1 MSLANVQAFWERLSI
16 DPVVR
21 AQFESRHNISWA
33 IDGAAISAA
42 AVEVGAL
49 NGYVFTREEHDH
61 IVEIV
66 RKNFAEKAGK
76 VASVGAW
83 VAGMSLLYITI
94 DLFVHIAIG
103 AGIGWWLFVE

>member
-1 MSLANVQAFWERLSI
+1 MSLANVQAFWQRLSI

-49 NGYVFTREEHDH
+49 NGYVFTREEHDR
-61 IVEIV
+61 IVEVV
-66 RKNFAEKAGK
+66 RQKWAANAGK
-76 VASVGAW
+76 AANVGTW
-83 VAGMSLLYITI
+83 VAGMSLLYITV